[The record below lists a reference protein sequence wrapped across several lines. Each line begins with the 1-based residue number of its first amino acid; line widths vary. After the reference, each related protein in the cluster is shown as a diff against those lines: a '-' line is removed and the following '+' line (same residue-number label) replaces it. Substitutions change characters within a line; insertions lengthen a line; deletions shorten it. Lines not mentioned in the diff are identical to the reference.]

1 MPLCGSFPSI
11 FMNHP
16 HVPIPAIEPTLQG
29 RVDAC
34 GRPAARALASLMM
47 IATLGA
53 TSLFSQPATAADTAS
68 ERATSP
74 LREELRELREELAR
88 LRAEV
93 EQLRQLRGQSAA
105 APLAGEGAGAAAT
118 QAAQTAIPSATAPGA
133 SATSSPSRSVA
144 TASETPG
151 TSSLAREASSA
162 PIAPSAVSIFGY
174 GELSYTRPRQDPSQ
188 AVATARRGVI
198 GLGYSFDERT
208 RMALEL
214 EVEQAVVSATDK
226 GEVAFEQLYIE
237 HDLTN
242 SVSAKAGLFL
252 MPVGYLNEVH
262 EPTRYM
268 GVTRNFV
275 ETAIIPTT
283 WREMGLGLRGTTEA
297 GLRWDAA
304 LVTGFDLGK
313 WNANSTDPV
322 TSPLGAIHQEG
333 SLARAANLA
342 GVIALNWNGTP
353 GFNLGGSLYAGGVG
367 QHQSGFAAPN
377 ASVGLGEIHARLER
391 GPWTFTGLAAAGR
404 FQGVDALNASFAGQS
419 APVPARFA
427 GSYLQA
433 AWRAW
438 GRESYQLVPFT
449 RLEWFNTAL
458 GGYPGLSGASAA
470 WAPPASRVWTTGASF
485 YLNPQV
491 VLKAD
496 YQRFADQSALDR
508 VNLGVGFH
516 F

>member
-1 MPLCGSFPSI
+1 MH
-11 FMNHP
+11 HP
-16 HVPIPAIEPTLQG
+16 PVPIPAIEPTPSG
-29 RVDAC
+29 RVEPC
-34 GRPAARALASLMM
+34 GRSAARALASLLV

-53 TSLFSQPATAADTAS
+53 TSLISQPVLAADTSS
-68 ERATSP
+68 ERASSP
-74 LREELRELREELAR
+74 WREELRELRELAR

-93 EQLRQLRGQSAA
+93 EQLRQLRGQPTA
-105 APLAGEGAGAAAT
+105 APVAAEGAGTAAT
-118 QAAQTAIPSATAPGA
+118 QATQTAIPGATVPGA
-133 SATSSPSRSVA
+133 SVPSRSTVA
-144 TASETPG
+144 ASETVG
-151 TSSLAREASSA
+151 MASLTREASSA
-162 PIAPSAVSIFGY
+162 PIAASAASIFGY

-214 EVEQAVVSATDK
+214 EVEQAVASATDK

-237 HDLTN
+237 HDLSN

-283 WREMGLGLRGTTEA
+283 WREMGLGLRGSTEA

-342 GVIALNWNGTP
+342 GVAALNWNGTP
-353 GFNLGGSLYAGGVG
+353 GFNLGGSLYAGGAG

-377 ASVGLGEIHARLER
+377 ASVGLAEIHARLER

-427 GSYLQA
+427 GSYLQT

-438 GRESYQLVPFT
+438 ARESYQLVPFT

-458 GGYPGLSGASAA
+458 GGYPGLSGVSAP